1 MTTNNLTTFVMD
13 TPIGK
18 IKITADKKNVY
29 KTEFVEVGSKPPQGY
44 PKVINFAV
52 MYLQAAKTTN
62 FMLKQAIKEIA
73 AYFDQ
78 GARMFE
84 LPVSLDDAGTPFEIE
99 VWETL
104 RTIPYGVTV
113 TPADI
118 ARYLETEDLDAVT
131 AAIDAN
137 PLPVVI
143 PSHRIA
149 GSVLGKNPDVGNYA
163 GGKWRKEWLLNHERV
178 SLGRLKR
185 DII

>member
-1 MTTNNLTTFVMD
+1 MTNADLTAFVMD

-18 IKITADKKNVY
+18 IKITADKQAVY
-29 KTEFVEVGSKPPQGY
+29 QTEYMEIGLEPPQGY

-78 GARMFE
+78 GARNFE
-84 LPVSLDDAGTPFEIE
+84 LPVNLENAGTPLEIE
-99 VWETL
+99 VWEML

-113 TPADI
+113 TAADI
-118 ARYLETEDLDAVT
+118 ARYMETEDLDTVQAAV
-131 AAIDAN
+131 DAN
-137 PLPVVI
+137 PLPVII
-143 PSHRIA
+143 PSHRVVKA
-149 GSVLGKNPDVGNYA
+149 VLGKNPDLGDYV
-163 GGKWRKEWLLNHERV
+163 GGKWRKEWMLNHERV
-178 SLGRLKR
+178 SQGRLKR